1 MFVFKAAV
9 VGAGTMG
16 GQIAQTIASAGFP
29 VVLKDINQDL
39 VQAGLDEARKVTE
52 GQVGKLVSKERI
64 TAEQGVAQIEEILGR
79 IEGTTSYEHFGDVDF
94 VIEAVPERMAIKQA
108 VFAELDAVTPGHAIL
123 ASNTSSLSIA
133 EIGEATLRPDK
144 VVGFHYFYP
153 ASVMPL
159 VEIVE
164 GEETT
169 PETVTAALT
178 FAQAIRK
185 QPIACLEVPG
195 FVVNRIL
202 MAGMSEVWREQEEKK
217 LSIKAM
223 DEGIG
228 AAGVVPMGPYFL
240 VNLLG
245 LDTVLHV
252 AEHVTDSY
260 GTERFY
266 VAKGMKKLVSEG
278 KLGAKTG
285 GDGFYS
291 PAGES
296 NLKDDGEPDV
306 AELVEMLTL
315 KTFVE
320 SCLVLQEGVAT
331 HRDIDFGMMAGAG
344 LDPRR
349 GLMPP
354 FMKADIE
361 GLDSVLERLENAT
374 ERYGERFA
382 PPAILRRLVAQGRLG
397 QKSGQGFYAYP
408 QPDAASS
415 PEGEQPAEVVKL
427 ETGRAAGG
435 ARQEGGE
442 QAGEGV
448 RCPEGVAIA
457 WLANGQMNSI
467 SPRVIEDLGKIW
479 RQIKE
484 GGGQAGAAPVHALV
498 IASSNP
504 FLFSAG
510 ADIKAFTSM
519 DAASGEQMIH
529 AAHAL
534 LREFGSEG
542 IATIAA
548 VNGLAFG
555 GGCELAM
562 ACDVR
567 IAARSATFGQP
578 EIKLGIIPGF
588 GGTQRLPRLVGEN
601 KALEMNLIG
610 DPIMA
615 EEAFEL
621 GLVNRMVEDH
631 ELLDTALSWA
641 RRLAAQAPIALEQ
654 IKRVSGAGDLD
665 EGIEAEKRGFATA
678 FGSEDAKE
686 GISAF
691 LGKRAPSFTGR

>member
-16 GQIAQTIASAGFP
+16 GQIAQTIAAAGFP

-52 GQVGKLVSKERI
+52 GQVGKLVKKERI
-64 TAEQGVAQIEEILGR
+64 TAEQGAAQIEEILGR
-79 IEGTTSYEHFGDVDF
+79 IDGTTSYGGFGDVDF
-94 VIEAVPERMAIKQA
+94 VIEAVPERMEIKQA

-123 ASNTSSLSIA
+123 ASNTSALSIG

-164 GEETT
+164 SEETS

-178 FAQAIRK
+178 FAQATRK

-202 MAGMSEVWREQEEKK
+202 MAGMSEIWREQEEKK

-252 AEHVTDSY
+252 AEHVADAY
-260 GTERFY
+260 GDERFY
-266 VAKGMKKLVSEG
+266 VPKGMQKLVSEG

-285 GDGFYS
+285 GDGVYS
-291 PAGES
+291 PAGEA
-296 NLKDDGEPDV
+296 NLKGDVDPDV
-306 AELVEMLTL
+306 AEVVELLTL

-320 SCLVLQEGVAT
+320 AALVLQEGVAT

-354 FMKADIE
+354 FMKADVE
-361 GLDSVLERLENAT
+361 GLDSMLERLENAT
-374 ERYGERFA
+374 ERHGERFT
-382 PPAILRRLVAQGRLG
+382 PPTILRRLVAQGRLG

-408 QPDAASS
+408 QPDAAPS
-415 PEGEQPAEVVKL
+415 PQGEQRAAPSSTFASSSKVDDDAKVEVVKL
-427 ETGRAAGG
+427 ETR
-435 ARQEGGE
+435 ED
-442 QAGEGV
+442 
-448 RCPEGVAIA
+448 GVAIA

-467 SPRVIEDLGKIW
+467 SPQVIEDLGKVW
-479 RQIKE
+479 SKVKSSN
-484 GGGQAGAAPVHALV
+484 VHALV

-519 DAASGEQMIH
+519 DASSGEQLVH

-534 LREFGSEG
+534 LREFGTEG

-601 KALEMNLIG
+601 KALEMNLVG
-610 DPIMA
+610 DPILA

-631 ELLDTALSWA
+631 ELLDTALAWA
-641 RRLAAQAPIALEQ
+641 RKLAAQAPIALAQ
-654 IKRVSGAGDLD
+654 IKQVSGAGNLD

-686 GISAF
+686 GIAAF
-691 LGKRAPSFTGR
+691 LGKREPRFQGR